1 MDAPPSLRFRW
12 RQQVLVMHSQQCTMT
27 SPRNYGYG
35 CVPCVVSGHLCV
47 CLEQYFIMPVVR
59 VVCRSMVSL
68 PCSPGCFAR
77 HGVCGNMQACVC
89 VWVCVQVYTLMHPC
103 SSHCSITFLCH
114 ASVRRHWTLDL
125 WLTGVRRAP
134 PHIYLNSVWQC
145 RVHCLAFLDVSSNH
159 TEFVSPS
166 QSKHDV
172 SVACIV
178 ELTWQAAAAV
188 CNMRRSACRVPFAP
202 DAR

>member
-1 MDAPPSLRFRW
+1 MDMDVYL
-12 RQQVLVMHSQQCTMT
+12 VLCLVI
-27 SPRNYGYG
+27 
-35 CVPCVVSGHLCV
+35 CVCAWSNISSCQLCV
-47 CLEQYFIMPVVR
+47 WFVGAWCHCRALPGVSPAM
-59 VVCRSMVSL
+59 VC
-68 PCSPGCFAR
+68 
-77 HGVCGNMQACVC
+77 VCGNMQACVC

-159 TEFVSPS
+159 TEFVLPS

-172 SVACIV
+172 SVACTV

>member
-1 MDAPPSLRFRW
+1 MCTLCCVWSFVC
-12 RQQVLVMHSQQCTMT
+12 VLGAIFHHASCACGL
-27 SPRNYGYG
+27 S
-35 CVPCVVSGHLCV
+35 
-47 CLEQYFIMPVVR
+47 E
-59 VVCRSMVSL
+59 
-68 PCSPGCFAR
+68 
-77 HGVCGNMQACVC
+77 HGVTAVLSRVFRPPWCVWQYASVCVC
-89 VWVCVQVYTLMHPC
+89 VCVGVCVQVYTLMHPC

-188 CNMRRSACRVPFAP
+188 CNMRRSACRVTFAP
-202 DAR
+202 DAP